1 MGKWKFNRGDEVI
14 ANEKAPG
21 DYQGHQ
27 GTVIEHGP
35 GTAEYTVNFHSQIV
49 YLNSWWL
56 DPVYKAHKR
65 QQE

>member
-1 MGKWKFNRGDEVI
+1 MAKWKFNRGDEVI

-35 GTAEYTVNFHSQIV
+35 GMAEYTVNFHNRIG

-56 DPVYKAHKR
+56 DLVHKAPR
-65 QQE
+65 RRLE